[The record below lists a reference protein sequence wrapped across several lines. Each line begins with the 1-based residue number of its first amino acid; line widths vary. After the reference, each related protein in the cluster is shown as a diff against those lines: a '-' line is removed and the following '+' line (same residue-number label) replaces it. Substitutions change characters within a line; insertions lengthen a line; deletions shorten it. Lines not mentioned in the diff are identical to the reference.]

1 MDESTPQ
8 QYLSS
13 SQRKEGG
20 ASLEEIQAIAGII
33 TALVSL
39 ITVAVTG
46 SLFGRWLAVGD
57 GPYEAAYAS
66 AYHSVLGLV
75 AAVAAALAVVTWWCF
90 RDNPKSGAA

>member
-1 MDESTPQ
+1 MRTRLLAATAAASATLTLAPAALADPAPAPTSTVDESTPQ

-39 ITVAVTG
+39 ITVAVT
-46 SLFGRWLAVGD
+46 VG
-57 GPYEAAYAS
+57 YQM
-66 AYHSVLGLV
+66 GL
-75 AAVAAALAVVTWWCF
+75 L
-90 RDNPKSGAA
+90 